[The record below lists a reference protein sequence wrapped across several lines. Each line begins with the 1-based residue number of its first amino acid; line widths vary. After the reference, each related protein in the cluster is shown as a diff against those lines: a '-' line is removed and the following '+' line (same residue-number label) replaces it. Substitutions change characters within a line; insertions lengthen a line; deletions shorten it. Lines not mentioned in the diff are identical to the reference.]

1 MTPDT
6 SLSPN
11 KITKH
16 YYFCLGHL
24 EGSVGVHDSPWT
36 PPGLRA
42 WGPPFICLT
51 PPPPPW
57 WPVAPVAP
65 LACFQH
71 LLPQT
76 LLRTLLCLARPG

>member
-51 PPPPPW
+51 TPPTV
-57 WPVAPVAP
+57 VARGSRGSAGLFPAP
-65 LACFQH
+65 AA
-71 LLPQT
+71 T
-76 LLRTLLCLARPG
+76 DSA